1 MQPLALK
8 AVALQQQACF
18 PANVVLVSVQ
28 PLAVDWRDKIKGK
41 RKATHSSASATSP
54 ITTDAQDNS
63 SADAAAD
70 NAAASMTADG
80 KPDLDLLTKGLP
92 AGWRAMWD
100 RNTGDIYYGNLKT
113 RVRISQDWE
122 AQPVATCCSL

>member
-1 MQPLALK
+1 M
-8 AVALQQQACF
+8 
-18 PANVVLVSVQ
+18 LVSVQ

-41 RKATHSSASATSP
+41 RKATHSSASASTSP
-54 ITTDAQDNS
+54 ITTAAQDNS

-113 RVRISQDWE
+113 RVRICQDWQ
-122 AQPVATCCSL
+122 AQPVTTCCSL